1 MAVKRPMKQAPS
13 LIDGTRSPN
22 LVIFSLSWPV
32 ILDQTFHTLMGY
44 VDTAMVGSLGAAAT
58 ASIAVTASTMWLLM
72 GIMYAFGSAYSIL
85 IARAIGAKDQEKITK
100 GVQQSILAIVLLSF
114 VITSLVR
121 GISGQLPL
129 WMGVE
134 PHVAPMSS
142 SYLRIV
148 SYSFPFF
155 ITFVFF
161 SNIIRTS
168 GDTKTPLISNVFTNI
183 LNVIGNFFLIFPS
196 RVIHI
201 ARQPIELWGA
211 DLGVEGAAIATLI
224 SRIVSALILLTVM
237 LFRENAI
244 RIRFRGFLFHFEK
257 AYSRQVFTIALPM
270 AAERATLSTGQIV
283 LTGLASSLGTA
294 SLAAHH
300 LAITAE
306 SITFMPVSGFSLAAA
321 TLVAQSLGAGKKEM
335 ARDFARRVLT
345 GGILLMS
352 LTGVLLYIFSYHLL
366 GLFTPD
372 EQVILLGGR
381 VLRIEAFAQPF
392 FAMSIVISGILR
404 GAGDTRWPFI
414 YSVIG
419 MWGVRLLP
427 AFIMVTFFGGSLMVL
442 WVCMV
447 ADLVVRGLLNFYRY
461 RTGSWI
467 EFWENRHQE

>member
-1 MAVKRPMKQAPS
+1 MKQAPS

-58 ASIAVTASTMWLLM
+58 ASVAVTASTMWLLM

-85 IARAIGAKDQEKITK
+85 IARAIGAQDQKKITR

-114 VITSLVR
+114 VITTLVR
-121 GISGQLPL
+121 GISGHLPL

-134 PHVAPMSS
+134 PLVAPMSS
-142 SYLRIV
+142 AYLSIV

-201 ARQPIELWGA
+201 AGQPFDIWGA
-211 DLGVEGAAIATLI
+211 DLGVEGAAIATLV
-224 SRIVSALILLTVM
+224 SRIVSALILLCVM
-237 LFRENAI
+237 LFREHAI
-244 RIRFRGFLFHFEK
+244 RIRFKGFLFHFEK
-257 AYSRQVFTIALPM
+257 SYSRQVLTIALPM

-352 LTGVLLYIFSYHLL
+352 LAGVLLYIFSYHLL

-372 EQVILLGGR
+372 EQVILLGGK

-427 AFIMVTFFGGSLMVL
+427 AFIFVTFFDGSLMVL

-447 ADLVVRGLLNFYRY
+447 GDLVVRGLLNFYRY

-467 EFWENRHQE
+467 EFWESRHQE

>member
-1 MAVKRPMKQAPS
+1 MASEKTMKRIPS
-13 LIDGTRSPN
+13 LIDGSRSPN
-22 LVIFSLSWPV
+22 RVIFSLSWPV

-85 IARAIGAKDQEKITK
+85 IARAIGSRDQKNITR
-100 GVQQSILAIVLLSF
+100 GVQQSLLAIVLLSAI
-114 VITSLVR
+114 ITTLVR
-121 GISGQLPL
+121 GISGHLPL

-134 PHVAPMSS
+134 ANVAPISS

-183 LNVIGNFFLIFPS
+183 LNVVGNFFLIFPS
-196 RVIHI
+196 RTIILGGHSIV
-201 ARQPIELWGA
+201 LWGA

-224 SRIVSALILLTVM
+224 SRVVSAVILLSVM
-237 LFRENAI
+237 LFRENDI
-244 RIRFRGFLFHFEK
+244 RIRFSGFLFTFEK
-257 AYSRQVFTIALPM
+257 AYTRQVFTIALPM

-283 LTGLASSLGTA
+283 LTSLASSLGTA

-345 GGILLMS
+345 GGVLLMS
-352 LTGVLLYIFSYHLL
+352 MTGVLLFIYSYHLL
-366 GLFTPD
+366 SLFTPD
-372 EQVILLGGR
+372 AQVIQLGGR
-381 VLRIEAFAQPF
+381 F
-392 FAMSIVISGILR
+392 FALR
-404 GAGDTRWPFI
+404 
-414 YSVIG
+414 
-419 MWGVRLLP
+419 L
-427 AFIMVTFFGGSLMVL
+427 SLSPSS
-442 WVCMV
+442 
-447 ADLVVRGLLNFYRY
+447 R
-461 RTGSWI
+461 
-467 EFWENRHQE
+467 

>member
-1 MAVKRPMKQAPS
+1 MAARRPMKQAPS

-58 ASIAVTASTMWLLM
+58 ASVAVTASTMWLLM

-85 IARAIGAKDQEKITK
+85 IARAIGAQDQKKITR

-114 VITSLVR
+114 VITTLVR
-121 GISGQLPL
+121 GISGHLPL

-134 PHVAPMSS
+134 PLVAPMSS
-142 SYLRIV
+142 AYLSIV

-201 ARQPIELWGA
+201 AGQPFDIWGA
-211 DLGVEGAAIATLI
+211 DLGVEGAAIATLV
-224 SRIVSALILLTVM
+224 SRIVSALILLCVM
-237 LFRENAI
+237 LFREHAI
-244 RIRFRGFLFHFEK
+244 RIRFKGFLFHFEK
-257 AYSRQVFTIALPM
+257 SYSRQVLTIALPM

-352 LTGVLLYIFSYHLL
+352 LAGVLLYIFSYHLL

-372 EQVILLGGR
+372 EQVILLGGK

-427 AFIMVTFFGGSLMVL
+427 AFIFVTFFDGSLMVL

-447 ADLVVRGLLNFYRY
+447 GDLVVRGLLNFYRY

-467 EFWENRHQE
+467 EFWESRHQE

>member
-1 MAVKRPMKQAPS
+1 MAVKQPLPS
-13 LIDGTRSPN
+13 LIDGSRSPN
-22 LVIFSLSWPV
+22 RVIFSLSWPV
-32 ILDQTFHTLMGY
+32 ILDQTFNTLMQY
-44 VDTAMVGSLGAAAT
+44 IDTAMVGSLGAAAT
-58 ASIAVTASTMWLLM
+58 ASVAVTASTMWLLM
-72 GIMYAFGSAYSIL
+72 GIMYAFGASYAVL
-85 IARAIGAKDQEKITK
+85 IARSIGAQDREKITK
-100 GVQQSILAIVLLSF
+100 GVQQSLLAIVLISIL
-114 VITSLVR
+114 ITSLVR
-121 GISGQLPL
+121 GISSHLPL
-129 WMGVE
+129 WLGVDQE
-134 PHVAPMSS
+134 VAPMSIA
-142 SYLRIV
+142 YLSIV

-168 GDTKTPLISNVFTNI
+168 GDTKTPLLSNIFTNI

-196 RVIHI
+196 RSIHI
-201 ARQPIELWGA
+201 GSGTFDIWGA
-211 DLGVEGAAIATLI
+211 GMGVEGAAIATLV
-224 SRIVSALILLTVM
+224 SRIVSALILLSVM
-237 LFRENAI
+237 LFKNSDI
-244 RIRFRGFLFHFEK
+244 RISFKDFSFRFDR
-257 AYSRQVFTIALPM
+257 AYTRQVVTIALPM

-283 LTGLASSLGTA
+283 LTTLATSLGTA

-335 ARDFARRVLT
+335 ARDFAKRVLT

-352 LTGVLLYIFSYHLL
+352 MTGVLLFIFSYHLL
-366 GLFTPD
+366 SVFTPD
-372 EQVILLGGR
+372 EQVIRLGGR

-419 MWGVRLLP
+419 MWLVRLFP
-427 AFIMVTFFGGSLMVL
+427 AFIIVTFFGGTLTVL

-447 ADLVVRGLLNFYRY
+447 ADLVVRGSLNFYRY

-467 EFWENRHQE
+467 EFWEKKHAE

>member
-1 MAVKRPMKQAPS
+1 MAARRPMKQAPS

-58 ASIAVTASTMWLLM
+58 ASVAVTASTMWLLM

-85 IARAIGAKDQEKITK
+85 IARAIGAQDQEKITR
-100 GVQQSILAIVLLSF
+100 GVQQSILAIVILSF
-114 VITSLVR
+114 VITTLVR
-121 GISGQLPL
+121 GISGHLPR

-134 PHVAPMSS
+134 PLVAPMSS
-142 SYLRIV
+142 SYLSIV
-148 SYSFPFF
+148 SFSFPFF

-201 ARQPIELWGA
+201 AGQPFDIWGA
-211 DLGVEGAAIATLI
+211 GLGVEGAAIATLT
-224 SRIVSALILLTVM
+224 SRIVSALILLCVM

-244 RIRFRGFLFHFEK
+244 RIRFKGFLFHFEK
-257 AYSRQVFTIALPM
+257 GYSRQVLTIALPM

-352 LTGVLLYIFSYHLL
+352 LAGVLLYIFSYHLL

-372 EQVILLGGR
+372 EQVIRLGGK

-419 MWGVRLLP
+419 MWGVRLFP
-427 AFIMVTFFGGSLMVL
+427 AFIFVTFFDGSLMVL

-447 ADLVVRGLLNFYRY
+447 GDLVVRGLLNFYRY

-467 EFWENRHQE
+467 EFWESRHQE

>member
-1 MAVKRPMKQAPS
+1 MAARRPMKQAPS

-58 ASIAVTASTMWLLM
+58 ASVAVTASTMWLLM

-85 IARAIGAKDQEKITK
+85 IARAIGAQDQKKITR

-114 VITSLVR
+114 VITTLVR
-121 GISGQLPL
+121 GISGHLPL

-134 PHVAPMSS
+134 PLVAPMSS
-142 SYLRIV
+142 AYLSIV

-201 ARQPIELWGA
+201 AGQPFDIWGA
-211 DLGVEGAAIATLI
+211 DLGVEGAAIATLV
-224 SRIVSALILLTVM
+224 SRIVSALILLCVM
-237 LFRENAI
+237 LFRDHAI
-244 RIRFRGFLFHFEK
+244 RIRFKGFLFHFEK
-257 AYSRQVFTIALPM
+257 SYSRQVLTIALPM

-352 LTGVLLYIFSYHLL
+352 LAGVLLYIFSYHLL

-372 EQVILLGGR
+372 EQVILLGGK

-427 AFIMVTFFGGSLMVL
+427 AFIFVTFFDGSLMVL

-447 ADLVVRGLLNFYRY
+447 GDLVVRGLLNFYRY

-467 EFWENRHQE
+467 EFWESRHQE